1 MLLAFL
7 VFAVAVLLIGIW
19 VFHRYFVKASRDIA
33 LVRTGFGGQHVVLDG
48 GCFAFPILHKVQKVS
63 MDAMT
68 IRQQQKGA
76 ASLMTDDRLRA
87 DVEMAFE
94 FRVSATNEGVSLA
107 AQSLG
112 SRISRSGADVEDLLA
127 GAVVNAM
134 QNAAAARELNQIHT
148 DRAAF
153 TAEVS
158 GAVSERAGKLGLEL
172 ISGAL
177 VSVDQSDLSQLND
190 QNIFNAEGMRRVA
203 QLVADQRKERVLIE
217 TETEISVRES
227 RLVESQRRLEIERSE
242 REAEIAQREHLVRLE
257 AESHALSE
265 VRKIE
270 ADKSAETARIEKEQ
284 DIAAA
289 KVANDEALRR
299 KEMMAILSLEENKI
313 TNEMQL
319 ARLRTEEAEVKAAEE
334 SSRAQVLL
342 AAEAVQKQKEKA
354 VAERDRE
361 ISLMKVEKELAI
373 ETAKVKSASET
384 QLTKAK
390 ADATATQTKAA
401 ADLQRIE
408 AEAKGRAA
416 QISAE
421 NGLSEAIIAMRLEEH
436 KLDRLPEIMTQMMKP
451 VEKIDSIRINQ
462 IGGLNGSND
471 GQTGGVDGAFGAAM
485 DQILGM
491 AVRLPAMKQ
500 MGEEIGMDFDAN
512 LAGRTADYANRIKS
526 KTEDQKK

>member
-1 MLLAFL
+1 
-7 VFAVAVLLIGIW
+7 
-19 VFHRYFVKASRDIA
+19 
-33 LVRTGFGGQHVVLDG
+33 
-48 GCFAFPILHKVQKVS
+48 
-63 MDAMT
+63 
-68 IRQQQKGA
+68 
-76 ASLMTDDRLRA
+76 
-87 DVEMAFE
+87 
-94 FRVSATNEGVSLA
+94 
-107 AQSLG
+107 
-112 SRISRSGADVEDLLA
+112 
-127 GAVVNAM
+127 
-134 QNAAAARELNQIHT
+134 
-148 DRAAF
+148 
-153 TAEVS
+153 
-158 GAVSERAGKLGLEL
+158 
-172 ISGAL
+172 
-177 VSVDQSDLSQLND
+177 
-190 QNIFNAEGMRRVA
+190 MRRVA

-227 RLVESQRRLEIERSE
+227 RLVESQRRLDIERSE

-289 KVANDEALRR
+289 KVANDKSLRR

-313 TNEMQL
+313 ANEMQL
-319 ARLRTEEAEVKAAEE
+319 ARLRAEEAEVKAAEE

-361 ISLMKVEKELAI
+361 ISLMTVEKELAI

-390 ADATATQTKAA
+390 ADATAIQTKAA

-462 IGGLNGSND
+462 IGGLTGSND
-471 GQTGGVDGAFGAAM
+471 GQTSGVDGAFGAAI

-512 LAGRTADYANRIKS
+512 LAGRTADYANRIKA